1 VWLALV
7 KRYIAISPRQLWPE
21 KPLDRH
27 TSRDLELLV
36 LRWKSVKAG
45 WAANRSTTPIPRQR
59 LFSISEQSAP
69 YVSPC
74 LYLVEGG
81 RWLLVGT
88 RFGAVQYY
96 DLNAVNISAITLI
109 PSLFDG
115 LAEIWLSADMDSV
128 AESLVFHLGVLTR
141 RRPNTNDPA
150 YPHSPRYARWIQVWQ
165 ITTEVGSN
173 GCVRGLTS
181 ELKSSFCEEY
191 EPTCFSF
198 RLRGRYVAYS
208 LFYSDLQVGPLNHGH
223 RVIIVDWTTSNS
235 TSLNYTRKSIS
246 TKASVSDP
254 SYLFVVDRNEIQ
266 WLVLLPDDRLLCYTD
281 INFVL
286 YDLAN
291 APTTTPPSQH
301 HQYYSSTASLLVH
314 ARSISQP
321 YFLPNS
327 TRLTFL
333 TMDGVKG
340 MTISNSR
347 DSKLDLVNLLTA
359 GNFPGDFIC
368 MGYNFSAM
376 IHSWPTITFLQYAW
390 PEETLCST
398 FFQNTVIQQET
409 FPDNPTLLTDL
420 SSGRVVVCGNS
431 QNKQYML
438 EPCNVL

>member
-1 VWLALV
+1 
-7 KRYIAISPRQLWPE
+7 
-21 KPLDRH
+21 
-27 TSRDLELLV
+27 
-36 LRWKSVKAG
+36 
-45 WAANRSTTPIPRQR
+45 
-59 LFSISEQSAP
+59 
-69 YVSPC
+69 
-74 LYLVEGG
+74 VEGG

-88 RFGAVQYY
+88 SFGAVQYY
-96 DLNAVNISAITLI
+96 DLHAVSISATILI

-115 LAEIWLSADMDSV
+115 RAEIWLSADMDSA
-128 AESLVFHLGVLTR
+128 AESLVFLLGVLTR
-141 RRPNTNDPA
+141 CRPDTNDPV
-150 YPHSPRYARWIQVWQ
+150 YPHSPWYAQWIQVWQ
-165 ITTEVGSN
+165 ITTEVDSH

-198 RLRGRYVAYS
+198 RLRGRYVTYL

-223 RVIIVDWTTSNS
+223 RVIVVDWTTPNS
-235 TSLNYTRKSIS
+235 TSLIYTRKSVS

-254 SYLFVVDRNEIQ
+254 SYLFVVDPNEIQ
-266 WLVLLPDDRLLCYTD
+266 WLALLPNDRLLCYSD

-291 APTTTPPSQH
+291 APTTTLPSQH

-314 ARSISQP
+314 ARSISQS

-327 TRLTFL
+327 TWLTFL

-340 MTISNSR
+340 MTISNSK
-347 DSKLDLVNLLTA
+347 DSKLSLVDLLTA
-359 GNFPGDFIC
+359 GKFPGDFIC
-368 MGYNFSAM
+368 MGYNFSA
-376 IHSWPTITFLQYAW
+376 IIQSWPTITFLQYAW
-390 PEETLCST
+390 PEETPCST

-409 FPDNPTLLTDL
+409 LADNPTLLTDL
-420 SSGRVVVCGNS
+420 SSGRVVVCGNK